1 MWKRLTRTFRLG
13 IYSLLLHKLRS
24 GLAVLGIFIGIVA
37 VIWLVAIGEGV
48 SYQAQKQ
55 IEELG
60 ATNIM
65 VRSIK
70 PPQNSSDSGRR
81 SLFVSYGILRSDYR
95 RFVSN
100 IPWLKQIVPMRE
112 IRQEARYDD
121 RKSECRLVGCTAEYL
136 TLNHLQ
142 MRRGRFLTDRD
153 GKARANVCVLGDGL
167 AQQLFGFENPI
178 GKSVQLDRDFYV
190 VVGQTF
196 YREPSSAIG
205 GSLSGQDYNMDIYIP
220 LETLR
225 ARIGDQVFISRSG
238 SREGEV
244 VELSQITM
252 SVHSIDEVEETADI
266 VRRLLRLYHKNMD
279 YSVNVPMD
287 LLKQARRTRIMLNI
301 LCVIIAGISL
311 LVGGIGIMNIMLAT
325 VTERTREIGIRRA
338 LGATRRDIVQQFLAE
353 AVVLTVAG
361 GATGVI
367 VGYLCGPAISS
378 ARWIANWVASDTMAQ
393 LPQVVTELQP
403 RIATWSVVASLV
415 ISIGVGVLFGLYPA
429 VRAARMDP
437 IEALR
442 HE

>member
-1 MWKRLTRTFRLG
+1 MWKRLIRTFRLG

-55 IEELG
+55 IEQLG

-95 RFVSN
+95 RFISN

-136 TLNHLQ
+136 TLNHLR

-266 VRRLLRLYHKNMD
+266 VRRLLKLYHKNMD

-361 GATGVI
+361 GASGVI

-378 ARWIANWVASDTMAQ
+378 ARWLAKKVASDTMAQ
-393 LPQVVTELQP
+393 LPEVVTQLQP

>member
-1 MWKRLTRTFRLG
+1 MWKRLIRTFRLG

-55 IEELG
+55 IEQLG

-153 GKARANVCVLGDGL
+153 GKSRANVCVLGDGL
-167 AQQLFGFENPI
+167 AQQLFGFENPV

-266 VRRLLRLYHKNMD
+266 VRRLLKLYHKNMD

-378 ARWIANWVASDTMAQ
+378 ARWLAGKIAPDTMAQ
-393 LPQVVTELQP
+393 LPEVVTQLQP